1 MKELKTTV
9 ECNGKYY
16 DVVTK
21 EFPECGIATRIYKSG
36 ETNEDEQIHC
46 IHFIDTSDICSEHYG
61 VCARIED
68 YFPLDDADSE
78 EDDDDDES
86 KDNKDSVTIT
96 REEFITAMAKAFAEC
111 IKGSNNLADDFMAAV
126 VTGAVVIKK
135 VSKILFEKKGE

>member
-21 EFPECGIATRIYKSG
+21 EFPECGVATRIYESG
-36 ETNEDEQIHC
+36 ETNENEQIYC

-78 EDDDDDES
+78 EEDDDES

>member
-21 EFPECGIATRIYKSG
+21 EFPECGIVTRIYKSG
-36 ETNEDEQIHC
+36 ETNENEQIHC
-46 IHFIDTSDICSEHYG
+46 IHIDTSDIRSEHYG

-78 EDDDDDES
+78 EDDDES

>member
-21 EFPECGIATRIYKSG
+21 EFPVCGIATRIYKSG

-46 IHFIDTSDICSEHYG
+46 IHIDTSGLRTEHFG
-61 VCARIED
+61 VYTAI
-68 YFPLDDADSE
+68 A
-78 EDDDDDES
+78 
-86 KDNKDSVTIT
+86 DNKDSVTIT
-96 REEFITAMAKAFAEC
+96 REEFINAMAKAFAEC

-135 VSKILFEKKGE
+135 VCKILFEKKGE

>member
-9 ECNGKYY
+9 ECNGKYS

-21 EFPECGIATRIYKSG
+21 EFPVCGIATRIYKSG

-46 IHFIDTSDICSEHYG
+46 IHIDTSDIRTEHFG
-61 VCARIED
+61 VCADIED
-68 YFPLDDADSE
+68 YLPLNDADSE
-78 EDDDDDES
+78 EDDEEYES

-96 REEFITAMAKAFAEC
+96 REEFINAMAKAFAEC

-135 VSKILFEKKGE
+135 VCKILFEKKGE